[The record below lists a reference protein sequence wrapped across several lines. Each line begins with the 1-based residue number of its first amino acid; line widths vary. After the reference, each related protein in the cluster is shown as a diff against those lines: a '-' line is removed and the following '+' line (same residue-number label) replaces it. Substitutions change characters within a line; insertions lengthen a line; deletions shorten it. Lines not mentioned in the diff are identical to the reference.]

1 MIFNK
6 YTSLPS
12 VPYKI
17 ISYLAQNND
26 NIFKALYYQGSDA
39 LSQPNLT
46 LEQKIDMI
54 YVDEGKEVE
63 KNIFLKPLI
72 GEEMIDSATQLRI
85 YKYGI
90 SPIDNMTSVINYR
103 FDIITGSKIS
113 LIYDEDDYPVSIHVE
128 IANIIKRVTIFV
140 PEMEDSY
147 RNIEIAKESIE
158 YAKELMYKIFANTS
172 YKIEVYE
179 K

>member
-1 MIFNK
+1 MMKINLMQINEEVKVINDVEISNK
-6 YTSLPS
+6 YDNKFKLVLDCYTKDSIYDDPDEPFYDDYMYEIYYNGESL
-12 VPYKI
+12 
-17 ISYLAQNND
+17 
-26 NIFKALYYQGSDA
+26 
-39 LSQPNLT
+39 
-46 LEQKIDMI
+46 
-54 YVDEGKEVE
+54 
-63 KNIFLKPLI
+63 
-72 GEEMIDSATQLRI
+72 
-85 YKYGI
+85 
-90 SPIDNMTSVINYR
+90 
-103 FDIITGSKIS
+103 

-128 IANIIKRVTIFV
+128 IRNIMKRVTIFV

>member
-1 MIFNK
+1 MMKINLMQINEEVKVINDDEISNK
-6 YTSLPS
+6 YDNKFKLVLDCYTKDSIYDDPDEPFYDDYMYEIYYNGESL
-12 VPYKI
+12 
-17 ISYLAQNND
+17 
-26 NIFKALYYQGSDA
+26 
-39 LSQPNLT
+39 
-46 LEQKIDMI
+46 
-54 YVDEGKEVE
+54 
-63 KNIFLKPLI
+63 
-72 GEEMIDSATQLRI
+72 
-85 YKYGI
+85 
-90 SPIDNMTSVINYR
+90 
-103 FDIITGSKIS
+103 

-128 IANIIKRVTIFV
+128 IRNIMKRVTIFV